1 MSTNVSSLE
10 PIIIDPARS
19 IRCDLLC
26 RLRCTYSKG
35 DIEYVYN
42 KKGHLY
48 FKYIGNGSM
57 DVYFNNSPYKLDKI
71 FIGKRRHI
79 SYPNDPT
86 IIGECT
92 FIHKGRDNNLII
104 SFFLRT
110 SRGFC
115 DSQDFFSQFLNVQV
129 GQFNV
134 DKTVKIRTSKEWSAQ
149 QVLPSNTA
157 YYIYNDKKNKTIV
170 FQQPVDIDP
179 ENFKKVENLCPP
191 IKSERALGE
200 NEFLYYHP
208 TTSTIPQS
216 HTASAVCTKRDSVA
230 SDLDPHKDCDKQVFN
245 DNPPEY
251 EGIEGYETVF
261 GSTIVSMLL
270 LVVALCI
277 FKLIPRAPLKS
288 VRDVYKMIGFLLW
301 LPIHFSYIWFGQLST
316 ICIFFC
322 VFIVGYIYEKYL
334 HAKKQFSK
342 MSGNDDDGNSDNK
355 PVAVGESKVIAVD
368 DVGLNAQQETAAPE
382 SAKKRVSTTP
392 AAFNDVSGGELED
405 APESAK
411 KRVSTASAASTDAS
425 GAATP
430 ATAAADPPE
439 WTKPPETKNPIHDT
453 GPQANVRV
461 GGAPEKRKAED
472 MFDWA
477 AVSGVDK
484 YPHLNESQEPD
495 AATPSDSEQNLL
507 SPKLAKLAEKLDRN
521 EKRKENNRSGPED
534 ESDSVAPATAS
545 SPPSARWVDTPDTPP
560 PPPPPAKRTPE
571 EQDEIDRTR
580 LCSWIRKYETVL
592 DDEDLE
598 EAMNNFVYKD
608 DEEKDEFY
616 NMTRLYNNLKR
627 KGPICSGRSEAWAL
641 FISRVTDGLYTQNHK
656 YYRMTC
662 TFITVSFVILCFI
675 ELFGS
680 PIKFKNTD
688 SEALGY
694 YKFKHKGKIC
704 RNRIRTL
711 GNGYAIDTCY
721 RPTDLKDYIMDKETR
736 EKFQKTYLRNRRKER
751 SAWDACTVAFSQIDP
766 RVNMKY
772 NWKVERINEQK
783 NVVSVIEVK
792 ACDFYN
798 HFFAEGIDRAP
809 ATKTIQQPIPNRIKD
824 AVGMANKAKNIF
836 NKLGRKKKRKKKKSR
851 KKKKKGKK
859 SFKKKKKGNKKRKKA
874 SCFAFNTRILMRNG
888 NFKYIQNVK
897 IGDELF
903 GNSVVEGAMKFSGE
917 DANLVVNSGI
927 ISTYD
932 HHVLHNGVFKKSG
945 DVPGSKK
952 ASMKTEFLYDID
964 TSNHRIVIL
973 NDKDERITYTDFTE
987 VDDDTGNVYQY
998 ELDLLNHK
1006 HASAEASPPLVHA
1019 F

>member
-200 NEFLYYHP
+200 KEFLYYHP

-342 MSGNDDDGNSDNK
+342 MSGDDDDDGNSDNK
-355 PVAVGESKVIAVD
+355 TVAVGESKVIAVD
-368 DVGLNAQQETAAPE
+368 DVGLNAQQETIAPE
-382 SAKKRVSTTP
+382 SAKKRVSTDVT
-392 AAFNDVSGGELED
+392 AFNDVSGGELED

-425 GAATP
+425 GAATHD
-430 ATAAADPPE
+430 TAAASDPPE

-477 AVSGVDK
+477 AVSGVEK
-484 YPHLNESQEPD
+484 YPHLNASRAPD

-521 EKRKENNRSGPED
+521 EKRKEKNRSWPED
-534 ESDSVAPATAS
+534 EPSSATATAS
-545 SPPSARWVDTPDTPP
+545 SPPSARWVDSPNSPP
-560 PPPPPAKRTPE
+560 PPPSNRTIPDSKKNDVS
-571 EQDEIDRTR
+571 DEDKDENNRNR
-580 LCSWIRKYETVL
+580 LCSWIRKYETIL

-608 DEEKDEFY
+608 DEEKEEFE
-616 NMTRLYNNLKR
+616 NMTRLYNNLKN
-627 KGPICSGRSEAWAL
+627 KGPICSGRSQAWAL
-641 FISRVTDGLYTQNHK
+641 FMSRIKYGLYTKDYK
-656 YYRMTC
+656 YYRFTC
-662 TFITVSFVILCFI
+662 TFITISFIVLCFI
-675 ELFGS
+675 GLFGS

-694 YKFKHKGKIC
+694 YKFKDDGKIC

-711 GNGYAIDTCY
+711 GNGYPIDTCY

-736 EKFQKTYLRNRRKER
+736 DKFEKTYLRNRRKER
-751 SAWDACTVAFSQIDP
+751 SAYDSCVTAFSQIDP
-766 RVNMKY
+766 RINMKF
-772 NWKVERINEQK
+772 NWKVEIVNDQ
-783 NVVSVIEVK
+783 NSVISIIEVK

-798 HFFAEGIDRAP
+798 HFFVEGMDRAC
-809 ATKTIQQPIPNRIKD
+809 ATKTI
-824 AVGMANKAKNIF
+824 
-836 NKLGRKKKRKKKKSR
+836 KKKIVKKEEKKKESIFKNPFGGSKKKKSKKR
-851 KKKKKGKK
+851 KNKNKKKKT
-859 SFKKKKKGNKKRKKA
+859 KKA
-874 SCFAFNTRILMRNG
+874 FGGKCFAVDTRILMNNG
-888 NFKYIQNVK
+888 EVKYIQDIN
-897 IGDELF
+897 IGDLLY
-903 GNSVVEGAMKFSGE
+903 NNNIVEGKMVFSGE
-917 DANLVVNSGI
+917 EANLVINSGI
-927 ISTYD
+927 ISTYE
-932 HHVLHNGVFKKSG
+932 HHVLHNNVFKKSG
-945 DVPGSKK
+945 HVPGVKILDKK
-952 ASMKTEFLYDID
+952 LEYLYDID

-973 NDKDERITYTDFTE
+973 NDNDEKITFTDFTE
-987 VDDDTGNVYQY
+987 VDDTKGHISEY
-998 ELDLLNHK
+998 ELKLLNNNHVPQPI
-1006 HASAEASPPLVHA
+1006 SVN
-1019 F
+1019 